1 MAVQVAP
8 AVKPVIVKF
17 AGSAS
22 DAPVSSFATVPLVHV
37 SPTVASAAL
46 FGTKSL
52 ATFTVASLRVFVIVQ
67 LTLPPLTSA
76 TVAHAAWLAA

>member
-1 MAVQVAP
+1 MQAAP
-8 AVKPVIVKF
+8 AVKPVTVKT
-17 AGSAS
+17 AGVAS
-22 DAPVSSFATVPLVHV
+22 EALAEAGVTVPLVQV
-37 SPTVASAAL
+37 ALTVTEAAL

-52 ATFTVASLRVFVIVQ
+52 VTVNVPSMRVLVIVQ